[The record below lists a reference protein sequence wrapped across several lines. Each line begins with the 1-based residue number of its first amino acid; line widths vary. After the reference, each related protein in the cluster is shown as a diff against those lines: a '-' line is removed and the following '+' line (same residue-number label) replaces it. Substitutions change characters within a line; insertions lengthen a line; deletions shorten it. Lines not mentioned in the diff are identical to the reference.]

1 MSLKTEHF
9 VDRAGSHAH
18 VRPKRG
24 EGEKRKMLERLR
36 EVAGSLMTLD
46 QLPNAS
52 RGIHHSG
59 AAQTVSRRRLG
70 CLVVLAGV
78 LASSGTAAQDRRVN
92 RSALGL
98 WQTQGGGVI
107 EILRCGRGLCGRIVG
122 IPRTPSDPIPK
133 DSAGRSQCG
142 LMIMTLVAEEQDG
155 SWSGQIT
162 DPRDGAQYH
171 AKLWVDDR
179 GSLHVRGY
187 ILLPLLGQTQI
198 WHRYTG
204 RVGPECAIA

>member
-1 MSLKTEHF
+1 
-9 VDRAGSHAH
+9 
-18 VRPKRG
+18 
-24 EGEKRKMLERLR
+24 
-36 EVAGSLMTLD
+36 MTLD

-59 AAQTVSRRRLG
+59 AAQAVSRRRLG
-70 CLVVLAGV
+70 CLVVLVGV
-78 LASSGTAAQDRRVN
+78 LASFGTAAQARQGTG
-92 RSALGL
+92 SALGL

-107 EILRCGRGLCGRIVG
+107 EIFRCGRGLCGRIVG
-122 IPRTPSDPIPK
+122 IPRAPREPIPK

-142 LMIMTLVAEEQDG
+142 LTIMTLAVEGQDG

-171 AKLWVDDR
+171 VKLWVDDR
-179 GSLHVRGY
+179 SSLHVRGY

-204 RVGPECAIA
+204 RVGAECTIA